1 MITSFA
7 RAHTHM
13 VDAMP
18 MRGGAGARAF
28 IFACTDG

>member
-7 RAHTHM
+7 RTHM
-13 VDAMP
+13 VDATP